1 MQTVRGCGDSSEGVH
16 PYPTLALHFRA
27 VYLCGIPNAG
37 GMTVATALKRK
48 TSLTLDASALD
59 EAREMGLNV
68 SALADE
74 ALKEAVRKA
83 RQQRWLEE
91 NAEAFK
97 AQSEW
102 HEKHGHPA
110 ADIMVGP
117 VAASWRD

>member
-1 MQTVRGCGDSSEGVH
+1 V
-16 PYPTLALHFRA
+16 
-27 VYLCGIPNAG
+27 
-37 GMTVATALKRK
+37 TVATALKRK

-102 HEKHGHPA
+102 HEKHGHPL
-110 ADIMVGP
+110 ADIIAGP
-117 VAASWRD
+117 GKDTWMD

>member
-1 MQTVRGCGDSSEGVH
+1 
-16 PYPTLALHFRA
+16 
-27 VYLCGIPNAG
+27 
-37 GMTVATALKRK
+37 MTTTLKRK
-48 TSLTLDASALD
+48 TSLTMDAAALD
-59 EAREMGLNV
+59 EAKELGLNV

-74 ALKEAVRKA
+74 ALKQAVKKA
-83 RQQRWLEE
+83 RHQQWLEE

-110 ADIMVGP
+110 ADILVGP